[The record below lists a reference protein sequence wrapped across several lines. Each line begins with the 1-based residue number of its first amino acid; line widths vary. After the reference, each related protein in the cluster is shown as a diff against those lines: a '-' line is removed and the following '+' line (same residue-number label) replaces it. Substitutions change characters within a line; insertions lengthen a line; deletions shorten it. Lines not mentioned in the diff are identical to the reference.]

1 MISRPGSK
9 FVAFEK
15 FDFLKNFSFQTAL
28 RNHVE
33 SLGRTLLENMA
44 EVRLVVVAIVV
55 LEIMVVVVGSWGENI
70 QTELNWEWRWELGII
85 WGQGTKCSM
94 FKTICNGIIS
104 GLSHSSKRLY
114 KLIL

>member
-15 FDFLKNFSFQTAL
+15 LDFLKTFLFTFQTAL

-44 EVRLVVVAIVV
+44 EVGLGLLVVVAIVV
-55 LEIMVVVVGSWGENI
+55 LEIMVLVVVKI
-70 QTELNWEWRWELGII
+70 
-85 WGQGTKCSM
+85 
-94 FKTICNGIIS
+94 
-104 GLSHSSKRLY
+104 Y
-114 KLIL
+114 KWS

>member
-15 FDFLKNFSFQTAL
+15 LDFLKNFSFQTAL

-44 EVRLVVVAIVV
+44 EVGLGVVVVVVVVAIVV
-55 LEIMVVVVGSWGENI
+55 LEIIVLVVRS
-70 QTELNWEWRWELGII
+70 
-85 WGQGTKCSM
+85 
-94 FKTICNGIIS
+94 
-104 GLSHSSKRLY
+104 
-114 KLIL
+114 

>member
-15 FDFLKNFSFQTAL
+15 LDFLKNFSFQTAL

-44 EVRLVVVAIVV
+44 EVVVVVAIVV
-55 LEIMVVVVGSWGENI
+55 LEIMVLVVVVVEIMVVVVGSWGENI
-70 QTELNWEWRWELGII
+70 QMELN
-85 WGQGTKCSM
+85 
-94 FKTICNGIIS
+94 
-104 GLSHSSKRLY
+104 
-114 KLIL
+114 

>member
-15 FDFLKNFSFQTAL
+15 LDFLKNFSFQTAL

-44 EVRLVVVAIVV
+44 EVGLGVLVVVAIVV
-55 LEIMVVVVGSWGENI
+55 VEIMVLVVRS
-70 QTELNWEWRWELGII
+70 
-85 WGQGTKCSM
+85 
-94 FKTICNGIIS
+94 
-104 GLSHSSKRLY
+104 
-114 KLIL
+114 

>member
-1 MISRPGSK
+1 M
-9 FVAFEK
+9 
-15 FDFLKNFSFQTAL
+15 
-28 RNHVE
+28 E

-44 EVRLVVVAIVV
+44 EVGVGVVAIVV
-55 LEIMVVVVGSWGENI
+55 LEIMVVVVGSDGENI

-104 GLSHSSKRLY
+104 GLSHSSNRLY
-114 KLIL
+114 RLIL